1 MNLHKPEAWVFRP
14 QEHLKSETAE
24 VYLGI
29 GAHPDD
35 VEFMVWQ
42 GILQCYRQP
51 QRAFA
56 SVVITSGQG
65 SSRIGDYSQVSD
77 EQMVLIRAQ
86 EQRWA
91 AELGDYVFSA
101 SLGYTSQELRQS
113 ARQQVVEDIKEI
125 VRTLRPQV
133 IYTHNLADRH
143 DTHVAA
149 VLRVVQALRELGEEY
164 WPREFYG
171 CEVWRS
177 LDWLTGSDRRVAEV
191 GAHQNLMRAL
201 MGLYDSQIAG
211 GKGYDLAN
219 VGRRQA
225 NATYSDAYHPDDMS
239 LAELSMDLLPLL
251 QEEGLTPE
259 AYFARLNSHF
269 AQDVTERLRQ
279 QEG

>member
-1 MNLHKPEAWVFRP
+1 MKLHKSEAWVYRP
-14 QEHLKSETAE
+14 QDESKTDPRE

-51 QRAFA
+51 QRTFA
-56 SVVITSGQG
+56 SVVITGGRG
-65 SSRIGDYSQVSD
+65 SSRIGAYAHVSD
-77 EQMVLIRAQ
+77 DQMMQIRAQ
-86 EQRWA
+86 EQRFA
-91 AELGDYVFSA
+91 AELGDYSFSA

-113 ARQQVVEDIKEI
+113 ACQQVVEDIKEI
-125 VRTLRPQV
+125 VRSLRPQV

-149 VLRVVQALRELGEEY
+149 LLRVVQALRELGEDY

-191 GAHQNLMRAL
+191 GGHLNLMRAL

-251 QEEGLTPE
+251 KEKDLTPA
-259 AYFARLNSHF
+259 AYFARLNGHF
-269 AQDVTERLRQ
+269 VQDVTDRLRQ